1 MSVRTERVPDTGAAA
16 MTAGHADALATI
28 SAAQQS
34 DSTLSES
41 NDYNVANPDN
51 PLTRKVVVCL
61 RASLDDLCLR
71 KAKASWTP
79 SEEALNSIFQQ
90 KRFTD
95 LQGTQEIAGDLK
107 SVVLHKIEMEQQSN
121 TFPIAVGVHV
131 VGVENKSFSI
141 TGDSF
146 ATIALPESSSQTSS
160 TLAEEDVSL
169 AYEFA
174 RKFVRHHTLTHT
186 HPLKPALSFSPLFS
200 VPLSVRVRVCHSLD
214 TRPRTCP
221 RRASTRSPRSS
232 SNTISTATVARILTF
247 LLLVSVMQ
255 VQARKFCLVAAGA
268 FSLTDTAPN
277 CVCWTAHSL

>member
-1 MSVRTERVPDTGAAA
+1 
-16 MTAGHADALATI
+16 I

-174 RKFVRHHTLTHT
+174 RKFVRHHTSPICSSP
-186 HPLKPALSFSPLFS
+186 PLRLS
-200 VPLSVRVRVCHSLD
+200 LSERACVRVRQPGYTS
-214 TRPRTCP
+214 
-221 RRASTRSPRSS
+221 
-232 SNTISTATVARILTF
+232 
-247 LLLVSVMQ
+247 
-255 VQARKFCLVAAGA
+255 K
-268 FSLTDTAPN
+268 
-277 CVCWTAHSL
+277 